1 MTTEARS
8 DQTEVPP
15 PVQMLHILSGFWLS
29 RAVYV
34 AAKLGVA
41 DLLEREPQTAEQLA
55 AATGTHAPS
64 LYRVLRAL
72 SSEGVFMEDG
82 EHRFDSTPLGDTLRS
97 EGLRAIITAELG
109 EEHYPAW
116 GHLLHS
122 VQTGEVAFEHVYG
135 MPIWEFFG
143 QNPENAVT
151 FNAAM
156 GDVNAM
162 LDGAI
167 SHGYDFSPFS
177 RIVDVG
183 GGSGSL
189 LALVLAQNP
198 NSTGVVFDLPHV
210 IEDARLFMAT
220 QGLTRRCDFVAGDF
234 FNNIPSGGDAYL
246 LKWILHD
253 WDDDRSVA
261 ILQNC
266 RRAMSKNSK
275 LLVFES
281 AIPAGNDPFLSKF
294 MDLNMMVMNGGRERT
309 AEEYR
314 SLLKAGG
321 FNLTR
326 VVPTHA
332 EQLMAVIEGEPI

>member
-1 MTTEARS
+1 
-8 DQTEVPP
+8 
-15 PVQMLHILSGFWLS
+15 MLHILSGFWLS

-34 AAKLGVA
+34 AAKLGIA
-41 DLLEREPQTAEQLA
+41 DLLERGPQTVEQLA
-55 AATGTHAPS
+55 IATGTHAPS
-64 LYRVLRAL
+64 LYRVMRAL

-82 EHRFDSTPLGDTLRS
+82 EHRFVSTALGDTLRS
-97 EGLRAIITAELG
+97 EGLRSIITTELG

-116 GHLLHS
+116 GDLLHS

-143 QNPENAVT
+143 RNPENAVT

-167 SHGYDFSPFS
+167 SQGYDFSPFS

-183 GGSGSL
+183 GGTGSL

-198 NSTGVVFDLPHV
+198 NSRGVVFDLPHV
-210 IEDARLFMAT
+210 IEEAKAFMAA
-220 QGLTRRCDFVAGDF
+220 QDLAQRCDFIAGDF
-234 FNNIPSGGDAYL
+234 FKSVPSGGDAYL

-253 WDDDRSVA
+253 WNDEQSVA

-266 RRAMSKNSK
+266 RRAISEKGK

-281 AIPAGNDPFLSKF
+281 AIPSGNHPFLSKF
-294 MDLNMMVMNGGRERT
+294 MDLNMLVMNGGRERT
-309 AEEYR
+309 EAEYR

-321 FNLTR
+321 FNMTR

-332 EQLMAVIEGEPI
+332 EQLMAVIEAEPI